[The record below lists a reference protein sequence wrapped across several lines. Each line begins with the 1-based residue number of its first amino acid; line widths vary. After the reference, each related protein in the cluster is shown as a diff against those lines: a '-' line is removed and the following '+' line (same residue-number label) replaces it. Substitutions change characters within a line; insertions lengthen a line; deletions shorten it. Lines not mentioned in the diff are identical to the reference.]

1 MAKTIRFNAFQM
13 NTVGHQSPGLW
24 THARDRSHRYT
35 DPAHW
40 TELAQLLEAG
50 LFDAVF
56 LADVLGVYDVYRGSL
71 DAALEHGVQVPLNDP
86 LALVPL
92 MAQTTTPLRFGVAC
106 AHTYEPPDSF
116 ARRICTRDELTGGF
130 IV

>member
-40 TELAQLLEAG
+40 TELARLLEKG

-71 DAALEHGVQVPLNDP
+71 DAALEPVSYTH
-86 LALVPL
+86 
-92 MAQTTTPLRFGVAC
+92 
-106 AHTYEPPDSF
+106 
-116 ARRICTRDELTGGF
+116 LTLPTNRE
-130 IV
+130 V